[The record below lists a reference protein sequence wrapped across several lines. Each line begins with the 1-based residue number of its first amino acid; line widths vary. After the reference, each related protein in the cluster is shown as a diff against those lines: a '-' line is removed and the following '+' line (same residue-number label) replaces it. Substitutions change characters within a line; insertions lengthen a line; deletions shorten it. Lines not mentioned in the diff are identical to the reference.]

1 MELLYVD
8 PDDICLHRGL
18 VQGQFSPSYQRS
30 FSDPDILQ
38 TYSASALAGIGLIHN
53 LAGAG
58 FPLFGTQMYHRL
70 GNQGATSL
78 LAGLAVLMVPIPF
91 ILERYGMKLRQKSP
105 WARVHVEHGDEDN
118 GKRDEEVGSSSSPQY
133 E

>member
-1 MELLYVD
+1 MTYTYTED
-8 PDDICLHRGL
+8 
-18 VQGQFSPSYQRS
+18 SYK
-30 FSDPDILQ
+30 
-38 TYSASALAGIGLIHN
+38 TYSASALAGIGLIRN

-78 LAGLAVLMVPIPF
+78 LAGLAVLMIPIPF
-91 ILERYGMKLRQKSP
+91 ILERYGMKLRRKSP
-105 WARVHVEHGDEDN
+105 WARVHVEHGDEGD
-118 GKRDEEVGSSSSPQY
+118 GKRDEQAGFSSSHQG